1 MAIWFF
7 KAYTPGTRNR
17 AVSRFIEITRSEPE
31 KKLTCR
37 NVSRSGRNSRG
48 VITIRHRGGGHK
60 RLYRRIDF
68 ERNKVGIFGKV
79 ASVEYDPNRNAYICL
94 INYIDGEKR
103 YVLYARGMEVG
114 DILISGPDASIS
126 NGNAL
131 PLSAIW
137 IIDSRFLKLVDW
149 DRSWSHQPT
158 TNSKKKEKIFE

>member
-1 MAIWFF
+1 M
-7 KAYTPGTRNR
+7 
-17 AVSRFIEITRSEPE
+17 
-31 KKLTCR
+31 TCR

-68 ERNKVGIFGKV
+68 ERNKVGVFGKV

-114 DILISGPDASIS
+114 NILISGPDASIS
-126 NGNAL
+126 TGNAL
-131 PLSAIW
+131 PLSAI
-137 IIDSRFLKLVDW
+137 
-149 DRSWSHQPT
+149 
-158 TNSKKKEKIFE
+158 